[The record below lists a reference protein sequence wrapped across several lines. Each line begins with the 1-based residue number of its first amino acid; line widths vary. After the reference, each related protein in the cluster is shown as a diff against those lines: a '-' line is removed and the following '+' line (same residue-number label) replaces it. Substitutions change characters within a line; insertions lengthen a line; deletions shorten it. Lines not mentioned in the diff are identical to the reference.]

1 MRGRIAI
8 STSWTVPTQ
17 HQCVRCPPVQAALP
31 TKEGHPH
38 WGAPLR
44 VGVVTGEGR

>member
-1 MRGRIAI
+1 MCGRIAI

-17 HQCVRCPPVQAALP
+17 QQGVRCPPVQAVLA

-38 WGAPLR
+38 WGAPLG
-44 VGVVTGEGR
+44 VDVVTGAGR